1 MDNINNKDQIKESEV
16 TVLLLTYNP
25 NLNKLLT
32 TLHSILLQKNVN
44 IQIVISDD
52 GSKESH
58 MSEAEHYLK
67 KQEFHNYRILLR
79 KQNGGMVAGTY
90 DALKLCKGKWLKMIS
105 PGDYLYGENSL
116 RNWIDFMERNKLGVS
131 YADAIYYRWH
141 NNRIKPVRV
150 KNHPQHIGGG
160 IAGYIHQLV
169 YDDIWLGAAVLA
181 DTDLMRKYIVKIY
194 PHVKYA
200 EDHVYRFMA
209 YAGEKCGYFQQCTLL
224 YEYGTG
230 ISTAGEDVWSLRL
243 KRDWE
248 EADKILVTQ
257 HCNNS
262 KLRRMVKYRIK
273 MKKKESVFSRH
284 IFGFFH
290 LPTYYINR
298 MRQKI
303 FPRYSCTDP
312 DERILNEI
320 VSLDN

>member
-150 KNHPQHIGGG
+150 KNHPQHIGGVLQDT
-160 IAGYIHQLV
+160 YI
-169 YDDIWLGAAVLA
+169 
-181 DTDLMRKYIVKIY
+181 
-194 PHVKYA
+194 
-200 EDHVYRFMA
+200 
-209 YAGEKCGYFQQCTLL
+209 
-224 YEYGTG
+224 
-230 ISTAGEDVWSLRL
+230 S
-243 KRDWE
+243 
-248 EADKILVTQ
+248 
-257 HCNNS
+257 
-262 KLRRMVKYRIK
+262 
-273 MKKKESVFSRH
+273 
-284 IFGFFH
+284 
-290 LPTYYINR
+290 
-298 MRQKI
+298 
-303 FPRYSCTDP
+303 
-312 DERILNEI
+312 
-320 VSLDN
+320 